1 MSTPLP
7 MIPVTPEEEET
18 YSTWA
23 LTILC
28 SLLIGALWMSY
39 YLQVRKIRAI
49 HETVVSI
56 FAGQSHRS
64 LSVSSTRFDLM
75 P

>member
-1 MSTPLP
+1 MPA
-7 MIPVTPEEEET
+7 PVTPEEVET

-56 FAGQSHRS
+56 FAGKSRACRQSDLHDPRE
-64 LSVSSTRFDLM
+64 LSA
-75 P
+75 